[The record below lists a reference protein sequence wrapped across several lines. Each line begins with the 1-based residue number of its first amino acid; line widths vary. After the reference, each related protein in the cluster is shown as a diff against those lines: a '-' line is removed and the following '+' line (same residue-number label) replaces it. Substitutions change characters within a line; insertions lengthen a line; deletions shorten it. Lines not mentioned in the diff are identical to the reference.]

1 MRAHGSRI
9 SVAAATGEAPAAK
22 APLASAAGEPPAEA
36 GREPLAPAGSEPPA
50 SAGIAPPAEAGGAT
64 AAGMSLPAAE
74 MPLASVGGMTR
85 DAGAATAAP
94 ADRSVSDDTSEMDL
108 STQGERQDRRAA
120 SKRKLER
127 KASPPPAGAA
137 PPLPIPTQPPDAAHK
152 KLRSPRRE

>member
-1 MRAHGSRI
+1 MHTLGGGPRVPTERAMCTAR
-9 SVAAATGEAPAAK
+9 
-22 APLASAAGEPPAEA
+22 
-36 GREPLAPAGSEPPA
+36 RSE
-50 SAGIAPPAEAGGAT
+50 T
-64 AAGMSLPAAE
+64 K
-74 MPLASVGGMTR
+74 R
-85 DAGAATAAP
+85 DAGVATAAP

>member
-1 MRAHGSRI
+1 MAL
-9 SVAAATGEAPAAK
+9 PAVEMQRVHLLL
-22 APLASAAGEPPAEA
+22 LASA
-36 GREPLAPAGSEPPA
+36 
-50 SAGIAPPAEAGGAT
+50 
-64 AAGMSLPAAE
+64 
-74 MPLASVGGMTR
+74 GGMTR